1 MIKNILD
8 KLWKGNHKVNNKLD
22 GYWYVRLADVA
33 KILEEELE
41 KDTDDKYKDQEYSQD
56 NWNRGIKY
64 TSNPIRLKDER

>member
-56 NWNRGIKY
+56 NGMDRNNNNIFLILY
-64 TSNPIRLKDER
+64 IY

>member
-56 NWNRGIKY
+56 NGMDRNNSTNHHNTIS
-64 TSNPIRLKDER
+64 TV